1 MNYFIGLDGGG
12 SNTRAVL
19 VDCFSY
25 RTIEEIT
32 VDRGSNLSDSPE
44 PVHVLYELVIKIIEK
59 SSVSYDSI
67 IGIGIGVASSNNKK
81 RRDEVFQKFKS
92 IGLSDRVIILNDADA
107 AYEVCCLSKKQIL
120 VTIGTGIICLSKGDE
135 NKTIV
140 TAGKGH
146 HNGDIGSGYWIG
158 NKLLVSI
165 AMRDK
170 DVPYEDFQECRELV
184 CDFFSLSNIENIIV
198 DLGSDKDKVKKI
210 ASIAK
215 GVIGLANDGNQLALN
230 IIQEATFNASE
241 YIIQLA
247 DILRL
252 EKKRIVLAG
261 NGSIISS
268 NFYRK
273 LLNECLEFNFSE
285 VIWTFSSLP
294 SSYGACI
301 VSARANNKYLPIDK
315 LIKGRDV

>member
-1 MNYFIGLDGGG
+1 LKYFIGLDGGG
-12 SNTRAVL
+12 SKTRAVL
-19 VDCFSY
+19 VDCFTS

-32 VDRGSNLSDSPE
+32 IDRGSNLSDSPE
-44 PVHVLYELVIKIIEK
+44 AVHVLYELVVEIIEK
-59 SSVSYDSI
+59 SSVSNDSI
-67 IGIGIGVASSNNKK
+67 IGIGIGVASSSNKK
-81 RRDEVFQKFKS
+81 RREEAFQKFKS
-92 IGLSDRVIILNDADA
+92 IGLSGKVIILNDAEA

-120 VTIGTGIICLSKGDE
+120 VTIGTGIICLARGDG
-135 NKTIV
+135 NKSVV

-158 NKLLVSI
+158 NKLLISI
-165 AMRDK
+165 AMRDN
-170 DVPYEDFQECRELV
+170 DVPYEDFQACRELV
-184 CDFFSLSNIENIIV
+184 CDFFSSSNIDNIII
-198 DLGSDKDKVKKI
+198 DLGSDKDKVKKV

-215 GVIGLANDGNQLALN
+215 GVIGLAKDGNQLALN
-230 IIQEATFNASE
+230 ILQEATFNVSE

-252 EKKRIVLAG
+252 SKERIVLAG

-285 VIWTFSSLP
+285 VIWTFSSIP
-294 SSYGACI
+294 ASYGACI
-301 VSARANNKYLPIDK
+301 VSARVNNKHLPLDK
-315 LIKGRDV
+315 LIKGKDA